1 MVDDPFK
8 VPQEMRALAE
18 QSVAQARK
26 AFDGFMNATHETV
39 SRLESQSSSVQ
50 AGTTDMARKAVGF
63 AEKNVASSF
72 DFAQRLLQAQDANEV
87 MRLHAQFVKEQM
99 QALSDQTRE
108 LGQSAAE
115 TMAKARPKP

>member
-1 MVDDPFK
+1 MADDPFK

-26 AFDGFMNATHETV
+26 AFDGFMTATHETV
-39 SRLESQSSSVQ
+39 ARLETQTSSVQ
-50 AGTTDMARKAVGF
+50 AGTKDMTRKAVGF

-72 DFAQRLLQAQDANEV
+72 DFAQRLLQAKDAEEV

-99 QALSDQTRE
+99 QTLSDQTRE

-115 TMAKARPKP
+115 TMTKARPKS